1 MVAEEL
7 IPVVGIHNFKL
18 IYGLNINAV
27 SSQYTIST
35 EGKTNE

>member
-18 IYGLNINAV
+18 IYGLDSNTI

-35 EGKTNE
+35 ESNANE

>member
-18 IYGLNINAV
+18 IYGLDINAI

-35 EGKTNE
+35 EGTTNE